1 MRSEPGGT
9 LRWLPT
15 WKDRGFFGKKKKTF
29 KERQKVKRM
38 RDVVIVSA
46 TRTPIGDFGGSLK
59 EVSAT
64 SLAIAVIQSSLQ
76 RAGIEKKVV
85 EQVIMGNC
93 FEPLD
98 QNVARIAAVKSGL
111 PLETPGFT
119 IVVNC
124 ASAMQAIICGTQAI
138 RDGDVDA
145 VITGGVES
153 MSNAPYILT
162 TTRWGQRL
170 QHGQLIDMLWRAMQE
185 YPIGAGMGLTAENLA
200 EKYGISREEQD
211 KFSLFSQQR
220 ASKAVRE
227 GRFKDEITPVLIP
240 QKKGEAKIVDTDEHP
255 RPDVTLEKLA
265 KLPPAFK
272 KDGTVTAG
280 NSSGLNDAAAV
291 TVLMSKEKAKEVGLK
306 PLAKILGYAIVGVD
320 PSYMGIGPV
329 PATKKVLSKTGLS
342 LKDIQLIEI
351 NEAFAAQYL
360 SCERELGFNR
370 DIVNVNGS
378 GIALGHPVGAT
389 GCRLVVTLIHE
400 MAKRNLTLGLAT
412 LCVGGGLGFAVVIE
426 RG

>member
-1 MRSEPGGT
+1 M
-9 LRWLPT
+9 
-15 WKDRGFFGKKKKTF
+15 
-29 KERQKVKRM
+29 ERE
-38 RDVVIVSA
+38 VVIVSA

-59 EVSAT
+59 DVSAT
-64 SLAIAVIQSSLQ
+64 SLAMRVIESSLE
-76 RAGIEKKVV
+76 RVGLEKGLVG
-85 EQVIMGNC
+85 QVIMGNC

-98 QNVARIAAVKSGL
+98 QNVARIASVKCGL
-111 PLETPGFT
+111 PIEIPAFT

-124 ASAMQAIICGTQAI
+124 ASAMQAIICGVQAI
-138 RDGDVDA
+138 RDGDMEV
-145 VITGGVES
+145 VIAGGVES

-211 KFSLFSQQR
+211 QFSLLSHQR
-220 ASKAVRE
+220 ACKAIQE
-227 GRFKDEITPVLIP
+227 GRFKDEITPVLVP
-240 QKKGEAKIVDTDEHP
+240 QKKGEPKVVDTDEHP
-255 RPDVTLEKLA
+255 RPDTTLERLA

-272 KDGTVTAG
+272 KNGTVTAG
-280 NSSGLNDAAAV
+280 NSSGLNDAAAI
-291 TVLMSKEKAKEVGLK
+291 TILMSREKAKEVGLK

-329 PATKKVLSKTGLS
+329 PATRKVLKKLGLT

-360 SCERELGFNR
+360 ACERELGLNR
-370 DIVNVNGS
+370 EIVNVNGS

-389 GCRLVVTLIHE
+389 GCRLVVTLLHE
-400 MAKRNLTLGLAT
+400 MAKRDLTLGLAT
-412 LCVGGGLGFAVVIE
+412 LCVGGGLGFAMVIE

>member
-1 MRSEPGGT
+1 M
-9 LRWLPT
+9 
-15 WKDRGFFGKKKKTF
+15 
-29 KERQKVKRM
+29 M

-46 TRTPIGDFGGSLK
+46 TRTSIGDFGGSLRD
-59 EVSAT
+59 VSAT
-64 SLAIAVIQSSLQ
+64 SLSMVAIESSIQ
-76 RAGIEKKVV
+76 RAGIEKKLV

-98 QNVARIAAVKSGL
+98 QNVARIAAVKCGL

-138 RDGDVDA
+138 RDGDVNV
-145 VITGGVES
+145 VIAGGVES

-185 YPIGAGMGLTAENLA
+185 YPIGDGMGLTAENLA

-211 KFSLFSQQR
+211 RFSLLSQQR
-220 ASKAVRE
+220 ACKAIQE
-227 GRFKDEITPVLIP
+227 GRFSDEITPVLIP
-240 QKKGEAKIVDTDEHP
+240 QKKGEPKVVDTDEHP
-255 RPDVTLEKLA
+255 RPDTTLEKLA
-265 KLPPAFK
+265 KLTPAFK
-272 KDGTVTAG
+272 KGGTVTAG
-280 NSSGLNDAAAV
+280 NSSGINDAAAV
-291 TVLMSKEKAKEVGLK
+291 TLLMSKEKAKEIGLK
-306 PLAKILGYAIVGVD
+306 PIAKILGYAIVGVD

-329 PATKKVLSKTGLS
+329 PATKKVLRKVGLS

-360 SCERELGFNR
+360 SCERELGLNR
-370 DIVNVNGS
+370 EIVNVNGS

-400 MAKRNLTLGLAT
+400 MAKRDLTLGLAT
-412 LCVGGGLGFAVVIE
+412 LCVGGGLGFALLIE
-426 RG
+426 KE

>member
-1 MRSEPGGT
+1 MRE
-9 LRWLPT
+9 
-15 WKDRGFFGKKKKTF
+15 
-29 KERQKVKRM
+29 
-38 RDVVIVSA
+38 VVMVGA

-59 EVSAT
+59 DVSAT
-64 SLAIAVIQSSLQ
+64 SLAMAVIDSSIQ
-76 RAGIEKKVV
+76 RAGIDKTFV

-98 QNVARIAAVKSGL
+98 QNVARIAAVKCGL

-124 ASAMQAIICGTQAI
+124 ASGMQAMICGTQAI
-138 RDGDVDA
+138 RDGDVEV
-145 VITGGVES
+145 VIAGGVES
-153 MSNAPYILT
+153 MSTAPYILT

-211 KFSLFSQQR
+211 RFSLLSQQR
-220 ASKAVRE
+220 ACKAVQG
-227 GRFKDEITPVLIP
+227 GRFKDEISPVSIP
-240 QKKGEAKIVDTDEHP
+240 QKKGEVKVVDTDEHP
-255 RPDVTLEKLA
+255 RPDVTLEKLS

-291 TVLMSKEKAKEVGLK
+291 TILMSKEKAKELGLK

-329 PATKKVLSKTGLS
+329 PATQKVLNKVGLS
-342 LKDIQLIEI
+342 LKDVQLIEI

-360 SCERELGFNR
+360 SCEKELGLNR

-400 MAKRNLTLGLAT
+400 MAKRDLNLGLAT
-412 LCVGGGLGFAVVIE
+412 LCVGGGLGFAMVIE

>member
-1 MRSEPGGT
+1 MG
-9 LRWLPT
+9 
-15 WKDRGFFGKKKKTF
+15 
-29 KERQKVKRM
+29 
-38 RDVVIVSA
+38 DVVIVSA

-170 QHGQLIDMLWRAMQE
+170 QHGQLIDMLWKAMQE

-211 KFSLFSQQR
+211 KFSLLSQQR

-227 GRFKDEITPVLIP
+227 GRFKDEITPVSIP

>member
-1 MRSEPGGT
+1 
-9 LRWLPT
+9 
-15 WKDRGFFGKKKKTF
+15 
-29 KERQKVKRM
+29 
-38 RDVVIVSA
+38 
-46 TRTPIGDFGGSLK
+46 
-59 EVSAT
+59 
-64 SLAIAVIQSSLQ
+64 
-76 RAGIEKKVV
+76 
-85 EQVIMGNC
+85 MGNC

-124 ASAMQAIICGTQAI
+124 ASAMQAIICGAQAI

-170 QHGQLIDMLWRAMQE
+170 QHGQLIDMLWKAMQE

-227 GRFKDEITPVLIP
+227 GRFEDEITPVSIP
-240 QKKGEAKIVDTDEHP
+240 QKKGETKIVDTDEHP

-329 PATKKVLSKTGLS
+329 PATQKVLSKTGLS
-342 LKDIQLIEI
+342 LKNIQLIEI

-360 SCERELGFNR
+360 SCERELGLNR

-412 LCVGGGLGFAVVIE
+412 LCVGGGLGFAMVIE
-426 RG
+426 RE

>member
-1 MRSEPGGT
+1 
-9 LRWLPT
+9 
-15 WKDRGFFGKKKKTF
+15 
-29 KERQKVKRM
+29 M

-59 EVSAT
+59 DVSAL
-64 SLAIAVIQSSLQ
+64 SLAIRVIESSIQ

-85 EQVIMGNC
+85 EQVVMGNC

-124 ASAMQAIICGTQAI
+124 ASAMQAMICGTQAI
-138 RDGDVDA
+138 RDGDVNV
-145 VITGGVES
+145 VIAGGVES

-162 TTRWGQRL
+162 TARWGQRL
-170 QHGQLIDMLWRAMQE
+170 QHGQLIDMLWKAMQE

-211 KFSLFSQQR
+211 RFSLLSQQR
-220 ASKAVRE
+220 ACKAIQE
-227 GRFKDEITPVLIP
+227 GRFKDEITPVSIP

-255 RPDVTLEKLA
+255 RPDTTLEKLS
-265 KLPPAFK
+265 KLAPAFK

-291 TVLMSKEKAKEVGLK
+291 TVLMSEGKAKEMGLK

-329 PATKKVLSKTGLS
+329 PATKKVLNKAGLS

-360 SCERELGFNR
+360 SCERELGLNR

-400 MAKRNLTLGLAT
+400 MAKRDLTLGLAT
-412 LCVGGGLGFAVVIE
+412 LCVGGGLGFAMVIE
-426 RG
+426 RL

>member
-1 MRSEPGGT
+1 M
-9 LRWLPT
+9 
-15 WKDRGFFGKKKKTF
+15 
-29 KERQKVKRM
+29 ERE
-38 RDVVIVSA
+38 VVIVSA

-59 EVSAT
+59 DVSAT
-64 SLAIAVIQSSLQ
+64 SLAMRVIESSLE
-76 RAGIEKKVV
+76 RVGLEKALVG
-85 EQVIMGNC
+85 QVIMGNC

-98 QNVARIAAVKSGL
+98 QNVARIASVKCGL
-111 PLETPGFT
+111 PIEIPAFT

-124 ASAMQAIICGTQAI
+124 ASAMQAIICGVQAI
-138 RDGDVDA
+138 RDGDMEV
-145 VITGGVES
+145 VIAGGVES

-211 KFSLFSQQR
+211 QFSLLSHQR
-220 ASKAVRE
+220 ACKAIQE
-227 GRFKDEITPVLIP
+227 GRFKDEITPVLVP
-240 QKKGEAKIVDTDEHP
+240 QKKGEPKVVDTDEHP
-255 RPDVTLEKLA
+255 RPDTTLERLA

-272 KDGTVTAG
+272 KNGTVTAG
-280 NSSGLNDAAAV
+280 NSSGLNDAAAI
-291 TVLMSKEKAKEVGLK
+291 TILMSREKAKEVGLK

-329 PATKKVLSKTGLS
+329 PATRKVLKKLGLT

-360 SCERELGFNR
+360 ACERELGLNR
-370 DIVNVNGS
+370 EIVNVNGS

-389 GCRLVVTLIHE
+389 GCRLVVTLLHE
-400 MAKRNLTLGLAT
+400 MAKRDLTLGLAT
-412 LCVGGGLGFAVVIE
+412 LCVGGGLGFAMVIE

>member
-1 MRSEPGGT
+1 MRE
-9 LRWLPT
+9 
-15 WKDRGFFGKKKKTF
+15 
-29 KERQKVKRM
+29 
-38 RDVVIVSA
+38 VVIVGA

-59 EVSAT
+59 DVSAT
-64 SLAIAVIQSSLQ
+64 SLAMAIIDSSIQ
-76 RAGIEKKVV
+76 RTGIDKESVD
-85 EQVIMGNC
+85 QVILGNC

-98 QNVARIAAVKSGL
+98 QNVARIAAVKCGL
-111 PLETPGFT
+111 PLRTPGFT

-124 ASAMQAIICGTQAI
+124 ASGMQAMICGTQAI
-138 RDGDVDA
+138 RDGDVEV
-145 VITGGVES
+145 VIAGGVES
-153 MSNAPYILT
+153 MSTAPYILT

-211 KFSLFSQQR
+211 RFSLISQQR
-220 ASKAVRE
+220 ACKAVQE
-227 GRFKDEITPVLIP
+227 GRFKDEISPVSIP
-240 QKKGEAKIVDTDEHP
+240 QKRGETKIIDTDEHP
-255 RPDVTLEKLA
+255 RPDITLERLS

-272 KDGTVTAG
+272 KNGTVTAG

-291 TVLMSKEKAKEVGLK
+291 TVLMSKEKAKETGLK

-329 PATKKVLSKTGLS
+329 PATQRALKKVGLS

-360 SCERELGFNR
+360 SCERELGLDR

-389 GCRLVVTLIHE
+389 GCRLVVTLLHE
-400 MAKRNLTLGLAT
+400 MTKRDLTLGLAT
-412 LCVGGGLGFAVVIE
+412 LCVGGGLGFAMVIE
-426 RG
+426 RV

>member
-1 MRSEPGGT
+1 
-9 LRWLPT
+9 
-15 WKDRGFFGKKKKTF
+15 
-29 KERQKVKRM
+29 
-38 RDVVIVSA
+38 
-46 TRTPIGDFGGSLK
+46 
-59 EVSAT
+59 
-64 SLAIAVIQSSLQ
+64 
-76 RAGIEKKVV
+76 V

-255 RPDVTLEKLA
+255 RPDVTLERLA

-329 PATKKVLSKTGLS
+329 PATKKVLNKTGLS

>member
-1 MRSEPGGT
+1 M
-9 LRWLPT
+9 
-15 WKDRGFFGKKKKTF
+15 KDI
-29 KERQKVKRM
+29 
-38 RDVVIVSA
+38 VIVSA

-59 EVSAT
+59 DVSAT
-64 SLAIAVIQSSLQ
+64 ALAMTVIESSIQ
-76 RAGIEKKVV
+76 RAHINKRAVN
-85 EQVIMGNC
+85 QVIMGNC

-98 QNVARIAAVKSGL
+98 QNVARIAAVKCGL

-124 ASAMQAIICGTQAI
+124 ASGMQAIICGIQAI
-138 RDGDVDA
+138 RDGDVDV
-145 VITGGVES
+145 VIAGGVES

-185 YPIGAGMGLTAENLA
+185 SPIGTGMGLTAENLA
-200 EKYGISREEQD
+200 ERYKISREEQD
-211 KFSLFSQQR
+211 KFSLLSQQR
-220 ASKAVRE
+220 ACKAIQD
-227 GRFKDEITPVLIP
+227 GRFIDEITPVVVP

-255 RPDVTLEKLA
+255 RPDATLEKLA
-265 KLPPAFK
+265 KLLPAFK
-272 KDGTVTAG
+272 KEGTVTAG
-280 NSSGLNDAAAV
+280 NSSGLNDAAAA
-291 TVLMSKEKAKEVGLK
+291 TVLMSKEKAKEMGLE

-320 PSYMGIGPV
+320 PFYMGIGPV
-329 PATKKVLSKTGLS
+329 PATKQVLRKVGLT
-342 LKDIQLIEI
+342 LNEIQLIEI

-360 SCERELGFNR
+360 SCEKELGLDR

-400 MAKRNLTLGLAT
+400 MAKRDLTLGLAT
-412 LCVGGGLGFAVVIE
+412 LCVGGGLGFSLVLE
-426 RG
+426 RI

>member
-1 MRSEPGGT
+1 
-9 LRWLPT
+9 
-15 WKDRGFFGKKKKTF
+15 
-29 KERQKVKRM
+29 M

-76 RAGIEKKVV
+76 RAGIEKKAV

-98 QNVARIAAVKSGL
+98 QNVARIASVKSGL

-124 ASAMQAIICGTQAI
+124 ASAMQAIICGVQAI
-138 RDGDVDA
+138 RDGDVDT

-170 QHGQLIDMLWRAMQE
+170 QHGQMIDMLWRAMQE

-211 KFSLFSQQR
+211 KFSFLSQQR
-220 ASKAVRE
+220 ACKAVRE
-227 GRFKDEITPVLIP
+227 GRFKEEITPVSIP
-240 QKKGEAKIVDTDEHP
+240 QKKGEARIVDTDEHP

-265 KLPPAFK
+265 KLPSAFK
-272 KDGTVTAG
+272 KEGTVTAG

-291 TVLMSKEKAKEVGLK
+291 TVLMSKEKAKEMGLK

-329 PATKKVLSKTGLS
+329 PATRRVLSKAGLS

-360 SCERELGFNR
+360 SCEKELGLNR

-412 LCVGGGLGFAVVIE
+412 LCVGGGLGFAVVVE
-426 RG
+426 RL

>member
-1 MRSEPGGT
+1 MRE
-9 LRWLPT
+9 
-15 WKDRGFFGKKKKTF
+15 
-29 KERQKVKRM
+29 
-38 RDVVIVSA
+38 VVIVSA

-64 SLAIAVIQSSLQ
+64 SLAMAVIQSSLQ
-76 RAGIEKKVV
+76 RAGIEKKAV

-138 RDGDVDA
+138 RDSDVDA

-170 QHGQLIDMLWRAMQE
+170 QHGQLIDMLWKAMQE

-211 KFSLFSQQR
+211 KFSLLSQQR

-227 GRFKDEITPVLIP
+227 GRFKDEITPVSIP

-265 KLPPAFK
+265 KLPPLFK

>member
-1 MRSEPGGT
+1 MG
-9 LRWLPT
+9 
-15 WKDRGFFGKKKKTF
+15 
-29 KERQKVKRM
+29 
-38 RDVVIVSA
+38 DVVIVSA

-170 QHGQLIDMLWRAMQE
+170 QHGQLIDMLWKAMQE

-211 KFSLFSQQR
+211 KFSLLSQQR
-220 ASKAVRE
+220 ASNAVRE
-227 GRFKDEITPVLIP
+227 GRFKDEITPVSIP

-291 TVLMSKEKAKEVGLK
+291 TVLMSKEKAKEVGLR

>member
-1 MRSEPGGT
+1 M
-9 LRWLPT
+9 
-15 WKDRGFFGKKKKTF
+15 
-29 KERQKVKRM
+29 KE
-38 RDVVIVSA
+38 VVIVSA

-59 EVSAT
+59 DVSAT
-64 SLAIAVIQSSLQ
+64 SLAMTVIDSCLQ
-76 RAGIEKKVV
+76 RVGIEKKSV
-85 EQVIMGNC
+85 EQVTLGNC

-98 QNVARIAAVKSGL
+98 QNVARIAAVKCGL

-124 ASAMQAIICGTQAI
+124 ASGMQAMICGTQAI
-138 RDGDVDA
+138 RDEDVEV
-145 VITGGVES
+145 VIAGGVES
-153 MSNAPYILT
+153 MSTAPYILT

-211 KFSLFSQQR
+211 QFSLMSQQR
-220 ASKAVRE
+220 ACQAIQA
-227 GRFKDEITPVLIP
+227 GRFKDEITPVSVA

-255 RPDVTLEKLA
+255 RSEVTLEKLS

-272 KDGTVTAG
+272 KGGSVTAG

-291 TVLMSKEKAKEVGLK
+291 TVLMSREKANQMGLK
-306 PLAKILGYAIVGVD
+306 PLAKIRGYAIAGVD

-329 PATKKVLSKTGLS
+329 VATRKVLKKAGLS
-342 LKDIQLIEI
+342 LKDIQLIEM

-360 SCERELGFNR
+360 SCEKELGLNR

-389 GCRLVVTLIHE
+389 GCRLVVTLLHE
-400 MAKRNLTLGLAT
+400 MAKRDLTLGLAT
-412 LCVGGGLGFAVVIE
+412 LCVGGGLGFAMVIE
-426 RG
+426 RE

>member
-1 MRSEPGGT
+1 M
-9 LRWLPT
+9 
-15 WKDRGFFGKKKKTF
+15 
-29 KERQKVKRM
+29 
-38 RDVVIVSA
+38 
-46 TRTPIGDFGGSLK
+46 
-59 EVSAT
+59 
-64 SLAIAVIQSSLQ
+64 AVIDSSIQ
-76 RAGIEKKVV
+76 QAGIEKRSV

-98 QNVARIAAVKSGL
+98 QNVARIAAVKCGL

-124 ASAMQAIICGTQAI
+124 ASGMQAMICGTQAI
-138 RDGDVDA
+138 RDGDVDVVLA
-145 VITGGVES
+145 GGVES

-211 KFSLFSQQR
+211 RFSLLSQQR
-220 ASKAVRE
+220 ACKAIQE
-227 GRFKDEITPVLIP
+227 GRFKDEITPVFIP
-240 QKKGEAKIVDTDEHP
+240 QKKGEAKVVDTDEHP

-272 KDGTVTAG
+272 KGGTVTAG
-280 NSSGLNDAAAV
+280 NSSGLNDAAAM
-291 TVLMSKEKAKEVGLK
+291 TLLMSKEKAKEMGLK

-329 PATKKVLSKTGLS
+329 PATQKVLKKVGLS
-342 LKDIQLIEI
+342 PKDIQLIEI

-360 SCERELGFNR
+360 CCEKELGLNR
-370 DIVNVNGS
+370 EIVNVNGS

-389 GCRLVVTLIHE
+389 GCRLIVTLIHE
-400 MAKRNLTLGLAT
+400 MAKRGLHLGLAT
-412 LCVGGGLGFAVVIE
+412 LCVGGGLGFAMVIE